1 MRGMR
6 IVARST
12 LNHFMAIHPETKSSL
27 QHWFSLTKAAGWKST
42 SEVMKTFP
50 KAVVL
55 NAERV
60 RFEIAGG
67 NYRLIAA
74 FDFARQLAF
83 VKFIGTHSEY
93 DRIDALTISQF

>member
-1 MRGMR
+1 MRRMR
-6 IVARST
+6 IIARST
-12 LNHFMAIHPETKSSL
+12 VNHFMVVHPETKSSL
-27 QHWFSLTKAAGWKST
+27 QHWFSLTKAAQWKST
-42 SEVMKTFP
+42 GDVMKAFP

-83 VKFIGTHSEY
+83 VKFLGTHSEY
-93 DRIDALTISQF
+93 DRVDVLTISQF